1 MPSADQPVNP
11 AFRSLIQEM
20 ALPAVV
26 MDLDGT
32 VQLWNTAAE
41 RLFGWSE
48 WAVQGSSLPIVSKNK
63 RDESLLLHRIVARGN
78 SLTGVDLVRERKDG
92 STVEVSLSASPL
104 RNEKGEVI
112 GILGLLE
119 PIQRLTDAQQIVER
133 QPVEQLERDDKG
145 KAEET
150 IAENAAYFHQMVEQA
165 PDGLLVQVEGK
176 IAFANQEALRLIGA
190 PEAGQIIGKALEDF
204 LHPDQKEATSV
215 ELRLLGGEKKEIRA
229 LETRLVRLDGQVRDV
244 EIAARTLNYQK
255 WETVQLVLRDTTER
269 RSREKARHHN
279 LEQVHEAEKMEAV
292 GRLAGGMAHDFNN
305 LLMVV
310 RGYSELLAARL
321 GPDNPLHKHAEEIQK
336 ATERAA
342 ALTKQ
347 LLAFDRTQMLVSRVT
362 DPNEVVRRAE
372 KLLRPLVGQD
382 IELVTILD
390 PSLGRVK
397 TDPDQFEQVIMN
409 LALNARDAMPE
420 GGKLLMETSNV
431 SLDQASEGRLEGMP
445 SGPCVM
451 LAVSDTGVGIEPE
464 ARAHIFEPFF
474 TTKERG
480 RGTGL
485 GLSTVYGIV
494 KQSGGHIWVYS
505 ERGKGATFKVYLP
518 RVEATLDAP
527 LADPAPAVSVPGTE
541 TVLLVEDETGVRN
554 VTREF
559 LKANGYRVLE
569 ASEGSE
575 ALLICE
581 RHQSPIH
588 IMVTDVAMPGLT
600 GPEVAQR
607 ARLLR
612 PEMRILFIS
621 GFTNSALLQHG
632 VPEGG
637 AWFLQKP
644 FSLSALG
651 RKLREVLQV
660 EKDKI
665 KD

>member
-1 MPSADQPVNP
+1 M
-11 AFRSLIQEM
+11 E
-20 ALPAVV
+20 
-26 MDLDGT
+26 
-32 VQLWNTAAE
+32 
-41 RLFGWSE
+41 
-48 WAVQGSSLPIVSKNK
+48 
-63 RDESLLLHRIVARGN
+63 
-78 SLTGVDLVRERKDG
+78 
-92 STVEVSLSASPL
+92 
-104 RNEKGEVI
+104 
-112 GILGLLE
+112 
-119 PIQRLTDAQQIVER
+119 QQ
-133 QPVEQLERDDKG
+133 ERDDKG

-150 IAENAAYFHQMVEQA
+150 NAENAAYFHQMVEQA

-190 PEAGQIIGKALEDF
+190 REAGQIMGKALEDF

-244 EIAARTLNYQK
+244 EIAARILNYQK

-321 GPDNPLHKHAEEIQK
+321 GPDNPLHKHAEEIQQ
-336 ATERAA
+336 ATDRAA

-347 LLAFDRTQMLVSRVT
+347 LLAFDRKQVLVSRVS
-362 DPNEVVRRAE
+362 DPNELVRRAE

-382 IELVTILD
+382 IELVTVLD

-397 TDPDQFEQVIMN
+397 VDPDQFEQVIMN

-420 GGKLLMETSNV
+420 GGKLLIETSNV
-431 SLDQASEGRLEGMP
+431 SLDQAYEGRLEGMP

-451 LAVSDTGVGIEPE
+451 LSVSDTGVGIEPE

-505 ERGKGATFKVYLP
+505 DRGKGAIFKVYLP
-518 RVEATLDAP
+518 RVGAALHAP
-527 LADPAPAVSVPGTE
+527 LADPAPAPTVSVPGTE
-541 TVLLVEDETGVRN
+541 TILLVEDEAGVRN

-559 LKANGYRVLE
+559 LEANGYRVLE
-569 ASEGSE
+569 AGEGSE

-581 RHQSPIH
+581 LHQGPVH

-612 PEMRILFIS
+612 PEMRILFVS
-621 GFTNSALLQHG
+621 GFTNSALLQHR
-632 VPEGG
+632 VSEGG
-637 AWFLQKP
+637 ACFLQKP

-651 RKLREVLQV
+651 QKLREMLQV
-660 EKDKI
+660 GKES
-665 KD
+665 

>member
-41 RLFGWSE
+41 CLFGWSE
-48 WAVQGSSLPIVSKNK
+48 WEVQGSSLPIVSKNK

-78 SLTGVDLVRERKDG
+78 SFTGVDLVRERKDV

-347 LLAFDRTQMLVSRVT
+347 LLAFDRKQMLVSRVT

-382 IELVTILD
+382 IELVTVLD

-420 GGKLLMETSNV
+420 GGKLLIETSNV

-445 SGPCVM
+445 SGH
-451 LAVSDTGVGIEPE
+451 A
-464 ARAHIFEPFF
+464 
-474 TTKERG
+474 
-480 RGTGL
+480 
-485 GLSTVYGIV
+485 
-494 KQSGGHIWVYS
+494 
-505 ERGKGATFKVYLP
+505 
-518 RVEATLDAP
+518 
-527 LADPAPAVSVPGTE
+527 
-541 TVLLVEDETGVRN
+541 
-554 VTREF
+554 
-559 LKANGYRVLE
+559 
-569 ASEGSE
+569 
-575 ALLICE
+575 
-581 RHQSPIH
+581 
-588 IMVTDVAMPGLT
+588 
-600 GPEVAQR
+600 
-607 ARLLR
+607 
-612 PEMRILFIS
+612 
-621 GFTNSALLQHG
+621 
-632 VPEGG
+632 
-637 AWFLQKP
+637 
-644 FSLSALG
+644 
-651 RKLREVLQV
+651 
-660 EKDKI
+660 
-665 KD
+665 

>member
-1 MPSADQPVNP
+1 M
-11 AFRSLIQEM
+11 E
-20 ALPAVV
+20 
-26 MDLDGT
+26 
-32 VQLWNTAAE
+32 
-41 RLFGWSE
+41 
-48 WAVQGSSLPIVSKNK
+48 
-63 RDESLLLHRIVARGN
+63 
-78 SLTGVDLVRERKDG
+78 
-92 STVEVSLSASPL
+92 
-104 RNEKGEVI
+104 
-112 GILGLLE
+112 
-119 PIQRLTDAQQIVER
+119 QQ
-133 QPVEQLERDDKG
+133 ERDDKG

-150 IAENAAYFHQMVEQA
+150 NAENAAYFHQMVEQA

-190 PEAGQIIGKALEDF
+190 REAGQIIGKALEDF

-292 GRLAGGMAHDFNN
+292 GRLAGRMAHDFNN

-321 GPDNPLHKHAEEIQK
+321 GPDNPLHKHAEEIQQ

-347 LLAFDRTQMLVSRVT
+347 LLAFDRKQMLVSRVS

-382 IELVTILD
+382 IEFVTVLD

-397 TDPDQFEQVIMN
+397 ADPDQFEQVIMN

-420 GGKLLMETSNV
+420 GGKLLIETSNAN
-431 SLDQASEGRLEGMP
+431 LDKPYDGKLEGMP

-518 RVEATLDAP
+518 RVEAALDAP
-527 LADPAPAVSVPGTE
+527 LAIPAPTPAVSVVPGTE
-541 TVLLVEDETGVRN
+541 TVLLVEDEAAVRN

-559 LKANGYRVLE
+559 LEANGYRVLE

-612 PEMRILFIS
+612 PEMKILFVS
-621 GFTNSALLQHG
+621 GFTNSTLLQHG

-660 EKDKI
+660 EQESHSPKSRPRNE
-665 KD
+665 